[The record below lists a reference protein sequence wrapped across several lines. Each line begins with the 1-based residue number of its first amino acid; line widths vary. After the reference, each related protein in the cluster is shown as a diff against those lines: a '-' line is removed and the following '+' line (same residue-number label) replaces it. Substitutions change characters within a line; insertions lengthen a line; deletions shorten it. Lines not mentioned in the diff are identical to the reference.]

1 MILEDL
7 AERYGEPEVLN
18 MTNRK
23 NNKIMKTMKKI
34 KERLTGMF
42 RGVQLFFRE
51 RLERRALRIRSV
63 RYSRLLSESHA
74 VLQVREWNGMLF
86 ICYMDTPLMSGDDV
100 STLTKALD
108 TMRTNWLA
116 YELERV
122 ECSPKRTD

>member
-1 MILEDL
+1 
-7 AERYGEPEVLN
+7 
-18 MTNRK
+18 
-23 NNKIMKTMKKI
+23 MKTMKKI

-86 ICYMDTPLMSGDDV
+86 ICYKDTPLVNGDDV
-100 STLTKALD
+100 GTLTEVLD
-108 TMRTNWLA
+108 TMRVHWIS
-116 YELERV
+116 YELERDDGA
-122 ECSPKRTD
+122 RY

>member
-1 MILEDL
+1 
-7 AERYGEPEVLN
+7 
-18 MTNRK
+18 
-23 NNKIMKTMKKI
+23 MKTMKKI

-122 ECSPKRTD
+122 ECSPKRTDL

>member
-1 MILEDL
+1 
-7 AERYGEPEVLN
+7 
-18 MTNRK
+18 
-23 NNKIMKTMKKI
+23 MKAMKKI

-51 RLERRALRIRSV
+51 RRERRALRIRSV
-63 RYSRLLSESHA
+63 RYSRLLRESHD
-74 VLQVREWNGMLF
+74 VLQIREWNGLLF
-86 ICYMDTPLMSGDDV
+86 ICYRDTPLMSGDDV

-122 ECSPKRTD
+122 ECSPKRTDL